1 MTIFKYPT
9 SSEGLTVGWGVGWWA
24 EGGGEKK
31 EQEDE
36 KVEKKEGEEEKL
48 TYEKERIQRRNK
60 GDK

>member
-36 KVEKKEGEEEKL
+36 KVEKKEGEVD
-48 TYEKERIQRRNK
+48 I
-60 GDK
+60 